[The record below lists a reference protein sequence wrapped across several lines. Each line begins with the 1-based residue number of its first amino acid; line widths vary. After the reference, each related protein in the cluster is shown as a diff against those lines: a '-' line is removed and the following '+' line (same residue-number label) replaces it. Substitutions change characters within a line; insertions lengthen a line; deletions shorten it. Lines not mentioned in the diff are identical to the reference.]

1 LNCVRKHCERLK
13 GGRLARLVGAGDE
26 GRAAA
31 RIRSVGAPRS
41 DAHARSRV
49 LALVVS
55 DVLGDPLDVISSG
68 PLAPDPTTY
77 ADAIG
82 VLERRATAG
91 HVPSVVA
98 HLRAGVRGEHDET
111 PKPGDAAFDGVV
123 STIISSNQ
131 TAAIAARDTL
141 LDLGFR
147 VKVVCRVE
155 GEAGAIGRGLVGDAI
170 AESAA
175 ADASFAVVYA
185 GETTVDV
192 GDATGLGGRNQEL
205 ALAAG
210 IELEGLAHLGARVC
224 VATLATDGIDGPTD
238 TAGAVV
244 DSHTGALAR
253 ERGVDLG
260 GALARHDSH
269 AALGALG
276 LLVRTGPSGTN
287 VNDAAIAMVYLSVPR
302 S

>member
-1 LNCVRKHCERLK
+1 M
-13 GGRLARLVGAGDE
+13 
-26 GRAAA
+26 
-31 RIRSVGAPRS
+31 
-41 DAHARSRV
+41 
-49 LALVVS
+49 
-55 DVLGDPLDVISSG
+55 
-68 PLAPDPTTY
+68 
-77 ADAIG
+77 
-82 VLERRATAG
+82 
-91 HVPSVVA
+91 
-98 HLRAGVRGEHDET
+98 
-111 PKPGDAAFDGVV
+111 
-123 STIISSNQ
+123 
-131 TAAIAARDTL
+131 
-141 LDLGFR
+141 
-147 VKVVCRVE
+147 KVVCRVE

-276 LLVRTGPSGTN
+276 LLVRTGPTGTN
-287 VNDAAIAMVYLSVPR
+287 VNDVAVAMVYGTQP
-302 S
+302 